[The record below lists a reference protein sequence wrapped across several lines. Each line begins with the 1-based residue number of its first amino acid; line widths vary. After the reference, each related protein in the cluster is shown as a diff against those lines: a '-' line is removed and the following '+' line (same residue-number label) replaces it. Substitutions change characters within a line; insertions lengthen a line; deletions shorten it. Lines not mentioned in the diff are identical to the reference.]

1 LIPAGRWAKQRGLP
15 RSLYV
20 DRHGIY
26 WDDEHPQKVTKKE
39 RLGDMLMEGVRE
51 LEAILAS
58 GRHPR
63 DVLTVRTVAV
73 IDAWD
78 FNAKGL
84 KALRKS
90 LRMSTAVF
98 AGVIG
103 VSPKLVEQW
112 ESGRRK
118 PSAMACRLL
127 DILKRDPATILD
139 HVVRGAA

>member
-1 LIPAGRWAKQRGLP
+1 MKIK
-15 RSLYV
+15 
-20 DRHGIY
+20 
-26 WDDEHPQKVTKKE
+26 KKE
-39 RLGDMLMEGVRE
+39 RLGDLLTEAMNE
-51 LEAILAS
+51 LEAILDS
-58 GRHPR
+58 GKHPR
-63 DVLTVRTVAV
+63 DVLTVRTVEI
-73 IDAWD
+73 IDASE
-78 FNAKGL
+78 FNSKGI

-103 VSPKLVEQW
+103 ISPKLVEQW

-139 HVVRGAA
+139 RVVRGAA

>member
-1 LIPAGRWAKQRGLP
+1 
-15 RSLYV
+15 
-20 DRHGIY
+20 
-26 WDDEHPQKVTKKE
+26 
-39 RLGDMLMEGVRE
+39 MLMEGVRE

-139 HVVRGAA
+139 RVVRGAA